1 MDIFY
6 SDIIHDTTIELST
19 LESHHCAVVLRY
31 EIGSQIQ
38 VLDGIGGRYLCE
50 IIDNNKKKVI
60 VDILNKEF
68 HNPKPYKV
76 HLIIAPT
83 KSLDRIEW
91 FVEKSVELGVSKI
104 SFIKTQRTERNKIN
118 INRMNRIVMSA
129 MKQSGQYYLPIINNL
144 IIYRDVIS
152 NRKES
157 QLFIAHLEDQDK
169 NKKNN
174 IVDVYIK
181 NLDCCILIGPE
192 GDFTIDEINLA
203 IENNFQSITLGNN
216 RLRTETAGIYAISA
230 IKTLN
235 E

>member
-6 SDIIHDTTIELST
+6 SNIIHDNTIELST
-19 LESHHCAVVLRY
+19 SESHHCAVVLRH

-38 VLDGIGGRYLCE
+38 VLDGIGSRYLCA

-60 VDILNKEF
+60 ADILNKEF
-68 HNPKPYKV
+68 HTPKAYKI

-91 FVEKSVELGVSKI
+91 FVEKSVELGVSQI

-118 INRMNRIVMSA
+118 ITRINRIVMSA
-129 MKQSGQYYLPIINNL
+129 MKQSGQYYLPIINDL
-144 IIYRDVIS
+144 IIYRGVIS
-152 NRKES
+152 NRKEQ
-157 QLFIAHLEDQDK
+157 QLFIAHLEGQD
-169 NKKNN
+169 KKNN
-174 IVDVYIK
+174 IVDLYRK
-181 NLDCCILIGPE
+181 NSDCCVMIGPE

-203 IENNFQSITLGNN
+203 IENNFQPVTLGSS
-216 RLRTETAGIYAISA
+216 RLRTETAGIYAVST
-230 IKTLN
+230 IKALN